1 MIMKLKDY
9 FTAGNIVCGGIS
21 TFLVIEGLRQGSD
34 ISSVNAKTTMLYFNW
49 AAYFIMFGWVFDVLD
64 GVVARLTKQ
73 FNKFGAEFDNIAD
86 LVNYSIAPSALI
98 YGWYSFLNPT
108 LQGKIIGAVLA
119 LMPPVFGSIRIAR
132 FNIKRI
138 EYPGIWFG
146 LPRPASA
153 FLLVNL
159 FGLGIFTKMP
169 EIGYFVIPLVS
180 FMNLAVFPFVGHHK
194 RAVPKSWIFV
204 LILVTIIIFGSWLL
218 SLFTDINYFFEV
230 TFTFFAAYFLTYP
243 ILVPKEEKKKIQE
256 FLANWKKEEQELL

>member
-21 TFLVIEGLRQGSD
+21 TFLVIEGLRQGNAD
-34 ISSVNAKTTMLYFNW
+34 ITKSYFNW
-49 AAYFIMFGWVFDVLD
+49 AAYFIMFGWIFDVLD

-98 YGWYSFLNPT
+98 YGWYSFLDPT
-108 LQGKIIGAVLA
+108 LKGKIIGAILA

-153 FLLVNL
+153 FLIVNL
-159 FGLGIFTKMP
+159 FGLSFFTKIP
-169 EIGYFVIPLVS
+169 EIGYLVIPLISV
-180 FMNLAVFPFVGHHK
+180 MNVAVFPFVGHHNRK
-194 RAVPKSWIFV
+194 IPKSWIIV
-204 LILVTIIIFGSWLL
+204 VSLVTVIIVGSWLL
-218 SLFTDINYFFEV
+218 SLFTSFNHFFDITFLFFSS
-230 TFTFFAAYFLTYP
+230 YFLTYP
-243 ILVPKEEKKKIQE
+243 VLVPKEEKVKIQE
-256 FLANWKKEEQELL
+256 FLANWKAEEQELL